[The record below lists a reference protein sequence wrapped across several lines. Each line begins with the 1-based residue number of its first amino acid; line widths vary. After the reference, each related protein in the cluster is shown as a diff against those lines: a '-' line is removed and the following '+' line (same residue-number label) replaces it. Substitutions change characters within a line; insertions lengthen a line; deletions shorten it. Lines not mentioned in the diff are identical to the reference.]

1 MSDKDEI
8 DEIIDI
14 TEIAS
19 GEDYSGETS
28 VCGFVNSRLKF
39 LNLKFDCNSQEVHIF
54 VFIVLVWIG
63 ILLF

>member
-1 MSDKDEI
+1 MSDTDEQM
-8 DEIIDI
+8 DI
-14 TEIAS
+14 TEIVS
-19 GEDYSGETS
+19 GEDYSGESS
-28 VCGFVNSRLKF
+28 VCEFVNLRLKF